1 MVTSKAIRVP
11 RSAGFTIVEVMIVV
25 AIVGILAAIAYPS
38 YQEHIRNTREAEA
51 KGLIMEYA
59 SELEAFRAKNF
70 EYPADDAA
78 ARGFAPDGLYGSDFY
93 TPVYNRDSP
102 HAFTITAAPKGIM
115 TGEQTLEFETVN
127 GGPQWAD

>member
-1 MVTSKAIRVP
+1 MKFS
-11 RSAGFTIVEVMIVV
+11 RSAGFTIIEVMIVV

-70 EYPADDAA
+70 EYPADDGA

-93 TPVYNRDSP
+93 TPVYSRDSP

>member
-1 MVTSKAIRVP
+1 MKFS
-11 RSAGFTIVEVMIVV
+11 RSTGFTIVEVMIVV

-78 ARGFAPDGLYGSDFY
+78 ARRFAPDGLYGGDFY
-93 TPVYNRDSP
+93 TPVYSRDSP

>member
-1 MVTSKAIRVP
+1 
-11 RSAGFTIVEVMIVV
+11 MIVV

-78 ARGFAPDGLYGSDFY
+78 ARRFAPDGLYGGDFY
-93 TPVYNRDSP
+93 TPVYSRDSP

>member
-1 MVTSKAIRVP
+1 MMRKAMTFS
-11 RSAGFTIVEVMIVV
+11 RSAGFTVVETMIVV

-93 TPVYNRDSP
+93 TPVYSRDSP

>member
-1 MVTSKAIRVP
+1 MKFS

-78 ARGFAPDGLYGSDFY
+78 ARRFAPDGLYGGDFY
-93 TPVYNRDSP
+93 TPVYSRDSP

-115 TGEQTLEFETVN
+115 TGEQTLEFERVN

>member
-1 MVTSKAIRVP
+1 MRKAMKFS

-59 SELEAFRAKNF
+59 SELEAFRDKNF

-78 ARGFAPDGLYGSDFY
+78 ARRFAPDGLYGGDFY
-93 TPVYNRDSP
+93 TPVYSRDSP

>member
-1 MVTSKAIRVP
+1 MKFS

-78 ARGFAPDGLYGSDFY
+78 ARRFAPDGLYGGDFY
-93 TPVYNRDSP
+93 TPVYSRDSP
-102 HAFTITAAPKGIM
+102 HAFTITTAPKGIM

>member
-1 MVTSKAIRVP
+1 MVTSKAIRVT

-93 TPVYNRDSP
+93 TPVYSRDSP